1 MIRFFKVP
9 LFILV
14 FATVGLAADS
24 LQQQLFQPDKA
35 LIVQMQNAPA
45 ASALNMPTNQ
55 TIEKSKGKAFFFSLI
70 VPGMGQRYAGKR
82 LRSEI
87 YLATE
92 LTLWLSYTGLIQYRE
107 WRKQDFK
114 AFAAAHAGVDLN
126 GKSESYF
133 IDVENY
139 ASIYEYNAA
148 KLRQRNLNKYYRDVE
163 GFYWQWDS
171 ESNRQKYEQL
181 RISADTADNRALF
194 VIGAILANHVISA
207 IDAVWTVH
215 KVNKARQSSVNWD
228 VQFGDGYMQPTVLVS
243 MSKQF

>member
-1 MIRFFKVP
+1 MIRLLQISIFLFFFVAVS
-9 LFILV
+9 FSS
-14 FATVGLAADS
+14 DS
-24 LQQQLFQPDKA
+24 LKQQLFQPNEA
-35 LIVQMQNAPA
+35 LIVRMQNAPA
-45 ASALNMPTNQ
+45 ANALKVPNKQSM
-55 TIEKSKGKAFFFSLI
+55 EKSKGKAFFFSLI

-87 YLATE
+87 YMATE

-163 GFYWQWDS
+163 EFYWQWDN
-171 ESNRQKYEQL
+171 ENNRQKYEQL
-181 RISADTADNRALF
+181 RISADTADNCALF

-215 KVNKARQSSVNWD
+215 KVNKAQQSSVNWNM
-228 VQFGDGYMQPTVLVS
+228 QFGDGYVQPTVLIS